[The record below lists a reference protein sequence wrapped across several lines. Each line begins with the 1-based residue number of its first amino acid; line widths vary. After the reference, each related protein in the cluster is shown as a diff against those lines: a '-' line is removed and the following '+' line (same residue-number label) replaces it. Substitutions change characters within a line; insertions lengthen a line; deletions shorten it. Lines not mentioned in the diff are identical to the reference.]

1 MTQKMPRSALQV
13 IIAAGGNSL
22 TKKTAAELQVARQI
36 QTSGASEP
44 CQVLA

>member
-22 TKKTAAELQVARQI
+22 IKKAAELQVARQI
-36 QTSGASEP
+36 QTSGASEL